1 MPTFDH
7 STDID
12 IDVYEF
18 YESMTKHDKEE
29 MIELFIEDG
38 LYTPQLEIQGYGYDH
53 QLFQE
58 SINKLATV
66 YHRLSSEEIDK
77 IIDIA
82 KKY

>member
-1 MPTFDH
+1 
-7 STDID
+7 
-12 IDVYEF
+12 
-18 YESMTKHDKEE
+18 

-38 LYTPQLEIQGYGYDH
+38 LYTPQLEIQGHGYDH

-66 YHRLSSEEIDK
+66 HHRLSSEEIDK